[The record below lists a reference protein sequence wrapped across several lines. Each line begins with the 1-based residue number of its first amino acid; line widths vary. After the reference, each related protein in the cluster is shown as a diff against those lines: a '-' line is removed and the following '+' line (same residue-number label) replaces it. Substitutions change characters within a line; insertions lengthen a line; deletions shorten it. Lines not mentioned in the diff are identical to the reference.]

1 MVLRRMVYGLAL
13 YQKGGTQGLSA
24 CVGCNRAVNNPSEI
38 QPWSCGPEG
47 LEYLT
52 QGEDFIVKIKY
63 VILWKTHMALI
74 CSH

>member
-1 MVLRRMVYGLAL
+1 MALLFIRREAL
-13 YQKGGTQGLSA
+13 KGLSA

-38 QPWSCGPEG
+38 QPWSYGPEG

-52 QGEDFIVKIKY
+52 QWEDFIAKIKY
-63 VILWKTHMALI
+63 VILWKTHVALI